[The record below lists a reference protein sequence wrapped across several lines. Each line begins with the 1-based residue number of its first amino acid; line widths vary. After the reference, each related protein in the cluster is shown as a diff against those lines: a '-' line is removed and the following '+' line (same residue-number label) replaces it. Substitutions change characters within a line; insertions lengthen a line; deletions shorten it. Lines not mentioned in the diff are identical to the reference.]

1 MLNLNIISVNYL
13 NPLLILLVL
22 LVSTMEI
29 QNISVI
35 IVEKNGSLKSLNIK
49 EYKED
54 ELYKK
59 CGFKKDED
67 FVKQTEWSNVKIDGK
82 KYAVVLYGK
91 TYGRANTENKYDFPP
106 PVDSTLFFGNCVLV
120 AHVKNDNSEYGLCH
134 LTLELWNK
142 IYEKLFG
149 GFEDLAVTC
158 AEDENEVDELEGV
171 SAEKKTKHGYLKDGF
186 VVDSDED
193 EEYGSDDDDD
203 DDSDELE
210 QNDDVDGSDDVDEEL
225 ELEDIGSELSEEEYD
240 YSDDDGGHAGGDAGV
255 TSVFSCL
262 NTKKK
267 KD

>member
-1 MLNLNIISVNYL
+1 
-13 NPLLILLVL
+13 
-22 LVSTMEI
+22 MEI

-35 IVEKNGSLKSLNIK
+35 IVEKNGSLKSLTIK

-59 CGFKKDED
+59 CGFKKAED
-67 FVKQTEWSNVKIDGK
+67 FVKQTEWSNIKIEGK
-82 KYAVVLYGK
+82 KYVVVLYGK
-91 TYGRANTENKYDFPP
+91 TEGKANTENKYDFPP

-120 AHVKNDNSEYGLCH
+120 AHVKKDNSEYT
-134 LTLELWNK
+134 LTNLTIELWNK

-171 SAEKKTKHGYLKDGF
+171 PAEKKTKHGYLKDGF

-203 DDSDELE
+203 DSDDLE
-210 QNDDVDGSDDVDEEL
+210 QSDDVEESDYVDEEL

-240 YSDDDGGHAGGDAGV
+240 YSDDGGDEGGV
-255 TSVFSCL
+255 STVFTSVNT